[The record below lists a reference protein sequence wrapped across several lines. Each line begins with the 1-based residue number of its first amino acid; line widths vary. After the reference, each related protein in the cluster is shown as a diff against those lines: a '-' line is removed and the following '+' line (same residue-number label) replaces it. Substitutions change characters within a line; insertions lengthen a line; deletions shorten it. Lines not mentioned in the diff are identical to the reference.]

1 MNKIALLLHS
11 AALAVLLAAGA
22 NATAA
27 KPASA
32 NKAAVVAS
40 ASSGAHKTAAHHHAA
55 RQAKKSA
62 QKVNI
67 NTADANAIHN
77 ALVNIGAS
85 KAAAI
90 VAWRKQ
96 HGAFHSADELTQVK
110 GIGLKTVE
118 KNRPYIVVGSVA
130 TSSKN

>member
-1 MNKIALLLHS
+1 MNKITAMMQSIGLSLLLIGGAHAS
-11 AALAVLLAAGA
+11 A
-22 NATAA
+22 T
-27 KPASA
+27 KPASS
-32 NKAAVVAS
+32 NKASVVAS
-40 ASSGAHKTAAHHHAA
+40 ASTSGHKAAAHHRAA
-55 RQAKKSA
+55 RKAKKTA

-67 NTADANAIHN
+67 NTADATAIHN

-96 HGAFHSADELTQVK
+96 HGSFHSADELTQVK

-118 KNRPYIVVGSVA
+118 KNRPYIVLGSVA
-130 TSSKN
+130 AASKN